1 VAAGADEGRLRSGG
15 DCEILQ
21 LLNSK
26 YMTAVLV
33 AEIRDGIAHDVSRI
47 DKVLDRLDRRREEW
61 LHFPP
66 GCGAPA

>member
-1 VAAGADEGRLRSGG
+1 
-15 DCEILQ
+15 
-21 LLNSK
+21 
-26 YMTAVLV
+26 MTAVLV